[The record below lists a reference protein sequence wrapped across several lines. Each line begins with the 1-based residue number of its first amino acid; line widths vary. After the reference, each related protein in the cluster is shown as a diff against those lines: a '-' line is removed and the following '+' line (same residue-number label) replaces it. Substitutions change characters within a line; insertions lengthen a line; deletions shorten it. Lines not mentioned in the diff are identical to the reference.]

1 MRFPS
6 IHQKPHP
13 HPRHHPPLQTLLS
26 YLLFIRLTVTTA
38 FANPNPE
45 ADAKIVT
52 VLITKTAIATEIATA
67 TATATVDT
75 VTVDTVTV
83 TPKVPQDKSYTSA
96 KLFKSTVLDAT
107 NAYRKAYNASALSWN
122 ETLADFARDWAKT
135 CAWEHSGA
143 PYGENLAYGYSTS
156 LSSITAWAD
165 EAAHYDF
172 SKPTGFTEETGH
184 FTQLVWKSTKQVG
197 CAAVDCGV
205 TDLRGA
211 SGNGKAQ
218 GWYVVCEYLPG
229 GNIVG
234 ATTQRGGGDKNMYFR
249 ENVQEE
255 VRNVNLSVVRG
266 FEGGGNGTVGE
277 DGDGDIEDGV
287 DNGGKG
293 FLENR
298 ATGIGWWAG
307 LLYLLILV

>member
-1 MRFPS
+1 MRLPS
-6 IHQKPHP
+6 IHQRS
-13 HPRHHPPLQTLLS
+13 HPRHHPPLQTLL
-26 YLLFIRLTVTTA
+26 YLLVILLTTTTA
-38 FANPNPE
+38 LANPHPV
-45 ADAKIVT
+45 ADPDTRPNDNIVT

-67 TATATVDT
+67 TVTA
-75 VTVDTVTV
+75 DTVTV

-107 NAYRKAYNASALSWN
+107 NAYRKAYNASALTWN
-122 ETLADFARDWAKT
+122 DTLADFARNWAKT
-135 CAWEHSGA
+135 CAWEHSGS

-184 FTQLVWKSTKQVG
+184 FTQLVWKSTRQVG

-205 TDLRGA
+205 TDLQGA
-211 SGNGKAQ
+211 SGNGMAQ

-229 GNIVG
+229 GNVVG
-234 ATTQRGGGDKNMYFR
+234 PTTQRGGGDKNMYFK
-249 ENVQEE
+249 ENVQEK
-255 VRNVNLSVVRG
+255 VRKVNLSVVRG
-266 FEGGGNGTVGE
+266 VEGEGNGTVGE
-277 DGDGDIEDGV
+277 DGDGDGDTEDSF

-307 LLYLLILV
+307 LLYLLTLV

>member
-1 MRFPS
+1 MGFPS
-6 IHQKPHP
+6 IHQKPHQ
-13 HPRHHPPLQTLLS
+13 RHHPPLLQTTLL
-26 YLLFIRLTVTTA
+26 YLLLLILLTATTA
-38 FANPNPE
+38 LANPNPV
-45 ADAKIVT
+45 ADPKPDAKIVT
-52 VLITKTAIATEIATA
+52 VLITKTAIATEIAIA
-67 TATATVDT
+67 TATA
-75 VTVDTVTV
+75 DTVTV

-122 ETLADFARDWAKT
+122 NTLADFARDWART
-135 CAWEHSGA
+135 CVWEHSGS

-172 SKPTGFTEETGH
+172 SKPTGFTKETGH

-211 SGNGKAQ
+211 SGNGRAQ

-229 GNIVG
+229 GNVVG
-234 ATTQRGGGDKNMYFR
+234 ATDTRGGGDKNMYFKD
-249 ENVQEE
+249 NVQEK
-255 VRNVNLSVVRG
+255 VRKINLSKVLGSR
-266 FEGGGNGTVGE
+266 GGGNGT
-277 DGDGDIEDGV
+277 
-287 DNGGKG
+287 
-293 FLENR
+293 NR
-298 ATGIGWWAG
+298 ATGIVWWIG